1 VIFHKTEFH
10 FSETNLFNLL
20 SHSFVMITNRKI
32 ILALSIVMMFAL
44 ITVMFT
50 LYIQSRRPSQLDP
63 IVFEE
68 MTVEEIIDYFQERQ
82 SSRPTPM
89 FYFIPVIG
97 FSGLLV
103 GTLVYYI
110 LSEKI
115 VIKEKQLESNA
126 KILLKLLDSKE
137 KFVIEKLLEENGKVY
152 QSELNYLPGMTKV
165 KTHRILEKLKLRG
178 IIKKEK
184 LGKINMIRLED
195 SIYESLKKIV

>member
-1 VIFHKTEFH
+1 MRIFLKLSFTLVK
-10 FSETNLFNLL
+10 LFNLL
-20 SHSFVMITNRKI
+20 LPTFVMATNRKI
-32 ILALSIVMMFAL
+32 ILALSIVMLFSL

-50 LYIQSRRPSQLDP
+50 LYIQSRRPSRLDP

-68 MTVEEIIDYFQERQ
+68 MTTEEIIDYFQERQ
-82 SSRPTPM
+82 SSRPVPM

-115 VIKEKQLESNA
+115 IIKEKQLEGNT
-126 KILLKLLDSKE
+126 KIILKLLDSKE
-137 KFVIEKLLEENGKVY
+137 KFIIEKLLEENGKVH

-165 KTHRILEKLKLRG
+165 KAHRILEKLKTRG

-195 SIYESLKKIV
+195 SIYESLKK

>member
-1 VIFHKTEFH
+1 MA
-10 FSETNLFNLL
+10 TNK
-20 SHSFVMITNRKI
+20 KI
-32 ILALSIVMMFAL
+32 ILALSIVMLFAL
-44 ITVMFT
+44 VIVMFT
-50 LYIQSRRPSQLDP
+50 LYVQFRRPTQLDP
-63 IVFEE
+63 IVFEG
-68 MTVEEIIDYFQERQ
+68 MTAEEIMEYFQERQ
-82 SSRPTPM
+82 SSRPTLM

-115 VIKEKQLESNA
+115 VLREKQLESNT
-126 KILLKLLDSKE
+126 KIILKLLDSKE
-137 KFVIEKLLEENGKVY
+137 KFVIEKLLDENGKVY

-165 KTHRILEKLKLRG
+165 KTHRILEKLKSRG

-195 SIYESLKKIV
+195 SIYESLKK

>member
-1 VIFHKTEFH
+1 ML
-10 FSETNLFNLL
+10 FS
-20 SHSFVMITNRKI
+20 
-32 ILALSIVMMFAL
+32 L

-68 MTVEEIIDYFQERQ
+68 MTIDEIIQYFQERQ
-82 SSRPTPM
+82 SSRPMPM

-115 VIKEKQLESNA
+115 IIKEKQLENNTE
-126 KILLKLLDSKE
+126 IIMKLLDSNE
-137 KFVIEKLLEENGKVY
+137 KYVIKKLLEENGKVH
-152 QSELNYLPGMTKV
+152 QIELNYLPNMTKV
-165 KTHRILEKLKLRG
+165 KTHRILKRLEQRG
-178 IIKKEK
+178 VIKKEK
-184 LGKINMIRLED
+184 LGKINVIRLED
-195 SIYESLKKIV
+195 SIYESLKK